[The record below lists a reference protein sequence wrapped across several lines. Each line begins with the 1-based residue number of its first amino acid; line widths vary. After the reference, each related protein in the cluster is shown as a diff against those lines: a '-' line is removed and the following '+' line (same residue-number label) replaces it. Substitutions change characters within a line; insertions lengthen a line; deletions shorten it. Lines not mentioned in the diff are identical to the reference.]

1 MVININLYYPLI
13 LITGIRQIHII
24 THSMGTRMFLLAF
37 HDIVSSELFSTIEEK
52 EKDEKYQ
59 NKMKLITLTMMNPEY
74 YLSDFVNKEYIF
86 LRSFC
91 TVISIYCDSNDKALK
106 WAEIFSG
113 TKSLGKNVFDLNIS
127 KEDISK
133 KYNGRGVNYLFDSN
147 QLDYYSISMENN
159 KKIPNKKNMN
169 IQKNTDDK
177 IDYNIDHNII
187 SSFFDCE
194 NLEITNNKKKNKKF
208 KFKIKIA
215 EKLRTLVHFFF
226 GKEYVKNKTYINDQN
241 SLQINDNDNDDDV
254 DEDDC
259 SLNKNKKQN
268 ILHQPPMFRNTLL
281 VFTGI
286 EPTYCYKDNR
296 DWLDVDVIDTTW
308 LGSNVHTLR
317 HSYWSLNREI
327 IEDIRELIVTRKRAR
342 QRTSRLDRREGN
354 VWVYRVAPSHLKSI
368 FDSDI

>member
-1 MVININLYYPLI
+1 
-13 LITGIRQIHII
+13 
-24 THSMGTRMFLLAF
+24 MGTRMFLLAF
-37 HDIVSSELFSTIEEK
+37 HDIVQSDLFSTI
-52 EKDEKYQ
+52 DEKHTGASDQ
-59 NKMKLITLTMMNPEY
+59 AKMKLITLTMMNPEY
-74 YLSDFVNKEYIF
+74 HLSDFVNKEYVF

-113 TKSLGKNVFDLNIS
+113 TKSLGKNVFDLNICKDS
-127 KEDISK
+127 YHKGSTGGE
-133 KYNGRGVNYLFDSN
+133 NYTFDSN
-147 QLDYYSISMENN
+147 RLDCFSISVGN
-159 KKIPNKKNMN
+159 KTNDSEDSLQEPKLV
-169 IQKNTDDK
+169 
-177 IDYNIDHNII
+177 
-187 SSFFDCE
+187 SSFLDCE
-194 NLEITNNKKKNKKF
+194 NFNLSN
-208 KFKIKIA
+208 
-215 EKLRTLVHFFF
+215 EKMRDKEMMATMATMATLVQKMKTLFHFFF
-226 GKEYVKNKTYINDQN
+226 KKRGTSHSNAFNEQTSAERDQGMPN
-241 SLQINDNDNDDDV
+241 RDITHQ
-254 DEDDC
+254 
-259 SLNKNKKQN
+259 KFA
-268 ILHQPPMFRNTLL
+268 HQPPMFRNTLL

-286 EPTYCYKDNR
+286 EPIYCYRDNR